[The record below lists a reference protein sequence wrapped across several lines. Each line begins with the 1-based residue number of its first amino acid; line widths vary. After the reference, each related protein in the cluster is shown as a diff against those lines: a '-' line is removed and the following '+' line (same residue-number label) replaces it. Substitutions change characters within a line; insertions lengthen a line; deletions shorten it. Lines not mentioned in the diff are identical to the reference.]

1 MNTIYKGLPI
11 HYEITGEGLP
21 LIFLHGFNE
30 SSAIWNKIVTELS
43 IGYQCVTIDLPGFGQ
58 SVLPDSLTIKYM
70 ADAVHR
76 VIDELKLVKPIIIG
90 HSMGGYVTLELV
102 QNYPNLVS
110 GAGLFHSTA
119 FADSEE
125 KKINRTKT
133 IDFLERNPVELFFKT
148 FIQGL
153 FAPFNIKPSMT
164 SQVEAMVHATP
175 KKSVMAAILAMR
187 EREDRTNIL
196 KISNIP
202 WLFIAGK
209 HDSLIPLEQITL
221 QSSFC
226 SRSMI
231 ELLNN
236 SGHLGMIEESSQ
248 SQTAIIKFAEWVKLM
263 QKEEN
268 QN

>member
-1 MNTIYKGLPI
+1 LNTIYKGLPV
-11 HYEITGEGLP
+11 HYEIKGEGFP

-30 SSAIWNKIVTELS
+30 SSAIWNKVVPELP
-43 IGYQCVTIDLPGFGQ
+43 IDYQCISIDLPGFGQ
-58 SVLPDSLTIKYM
+58 SALPDSLTIKYM

-125 KKINRTKT
+125 KKNNRTKT

-153 FAPFNIKPSMT
+153 FAPFNFKPSMIN
-164 SQVEAMVHATP
+164 QVETMVYKTL
-175 KKSVMAAILAMR
+175 KKSVMAATLAMR
-187 EREDRTNIL
+187 ERGDRTNTL
-196 KISNIP
+196 KNSTMP

-226 SRSMI
+226 NRSMI

-236 SGHLGMIEESSQ
+236 SGHLGMFEEPIQ
-248 SQTAIIKFAEWVKLM
+248 AQIAILKFAEWVKLLET
-263 QKEEN
+263 EEN